1 MNISEYARKNRISR
15 TPIMEVRHS
24 KYWNKAIYERVSG
37 RKVELTP
44 AGIKYLD
51 NVLSSR
57 KQKKT
62 IESKQ
67 QLNGEVQFLQEQL
80 RQKDVLID
88 KLTTL
93 LDQEQKLNNN
103 NKQLLEQK
111 EPSNKRGFWA
121 RVFNLG

>member
-1 MNISEYARKNRISR
+1 
-15 TPIMEVRHS
+15 MEVRHS

-80 RQKDVLID
+80 RKKDVLID